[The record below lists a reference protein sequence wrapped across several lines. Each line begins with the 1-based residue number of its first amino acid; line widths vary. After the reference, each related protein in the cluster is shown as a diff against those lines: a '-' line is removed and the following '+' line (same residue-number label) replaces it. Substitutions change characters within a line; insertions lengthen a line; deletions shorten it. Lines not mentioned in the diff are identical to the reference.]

1 MMQRPNIQT
10 YKQKKMKK
18 KLFLLVAF
26 AFAMIAFSSCRTQ
39 RVVEYRTIH
48 DSVFQTRDSVIKVFV
63 RDSVSVREKTSVT
76 TKHDT
81 VTGTDTVFVVR
92 EFYKDR
98 WKLRT
103 DTIQKTVYISREK
116 ASIIEKKKEDKKHK
130 KWSVEKKAFVLF
142 LCAAIAWT
150 AGFIFVKL
158 RG

>member
-1 MMQRPNIQT
+1 MQRPNIQT
-10 YKQKKMKK
+10 YKQKEMKK

-116 ASIIEKKKEDKKHK
+116 ASMIEKKKEGKKHK
-130 KWSVEKKAFVLF
+130 KWSIEKKAFVMF
-142 LCAAIAWT
+142 LCATIAWT

>member
-1 MMQRPNIQT
+1 
-10 YKQKKMKK
+10 MKK

-39 RVVEYRTIH
+39 RVIEYRTIH

-63 RDSVSVREKTSVT
+63 RDSVSVREKT
-76 TKHDT
+76 T
-81 VTGTDTVFVVR
+81 VTGIDTVFVVR

-116 ASIIEKKKEDKKHK
+116 ASSIEKKKEDKKHK

>member
-1 MMQRPNIQT
+1 MQRPNIQT

-39 RVVEYRTIH
+39 RVIEYRTIH

-63 RDSVSVREKTSVT
+63 LDSVSVREKTSVT
-76 TKHDT
+76 TKHDS

-116 ASIIEKKKEDKKHK
+116 ASTIEKKKEDKKHK
-130 KWSVEKKAFVLF
+130 KWSIEKKAFVMF